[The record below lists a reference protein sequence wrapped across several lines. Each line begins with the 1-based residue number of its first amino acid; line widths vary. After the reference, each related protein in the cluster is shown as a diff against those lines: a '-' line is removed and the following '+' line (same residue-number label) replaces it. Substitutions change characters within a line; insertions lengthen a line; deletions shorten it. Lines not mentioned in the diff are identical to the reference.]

1 MDARTIG
8 HKRQRH
14 PEEKQMQ
21 NKKHE
26 SSNTNH
32 IINALLVDGVT
43 KTRRLEHNMFES
55 IGVRTK
61 SVIGA
66 QEAIQLLLTGVKFD
80 FIFVDFD
87 LSSGPQVP
95 KILFSCFYV
104 FFFILLIYLFCHF

>member
-8 HKRQRH
+8 HKRHRH
-14 PEEKQMQ
+14 FEEKQMQ

-26 SSNTNH
+26 SSNTNY

-43 KTRRLEHNMFES
+43 KTRRLEHNMLES

-95 KILFSCFYV
+95 KILFSCFYD
-104 FFFILLIYLFCHF
+104 FFLFC

>member
-26 SSNTNH
+26 SSNTNY

-43 KTRRLEHNMFES
+43 KTRRLEHNMLES

-95 KILFSCFYV
+95 KILFSCFYD
-104 FFFILLIYLFCHF
+104 FFLFC